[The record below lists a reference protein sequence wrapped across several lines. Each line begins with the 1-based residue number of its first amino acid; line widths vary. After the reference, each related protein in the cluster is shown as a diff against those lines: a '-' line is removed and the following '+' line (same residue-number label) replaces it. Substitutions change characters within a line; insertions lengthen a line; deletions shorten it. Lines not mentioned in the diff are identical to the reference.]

1 MIGVTSDTLTY
12 LEPIQGIQ
20 EYWREGRRM
29 ALAGGDIQ
37 SACFQT
43 TLMVTD
49 QLWSGDPLT
58 QVKETVSSAQ
68 QVSK

>member
-1 MIGVTSDTLTY
+1 
-12 LEPIQGIQ
+12 
-20 EYWREGRRM
+20 M